1 MKTGT
6 AFFPGLVAL
15 NREEPCDAALT
26 HDTGGGIWLP
36 DGGARAVH
44 VPTS

>member
-15 NREEPCDAALT
+15 NREEPRDAALT
-26 HDTGGGIWLP
+26 HYTHGGIWLP
-36 DGGARAVH
+36 DDGARAVH
-44 VPTS
+44 VLTS